1 MNMQFMKYRSL
12 KPLMEIGETSLLL
25 KRFRH
30 SITPTRPKMP
40 TWRRKVMVEFAKPVF
55 SEKHP
60 TTEFL
65 WQECPRIEEDLKSQ
79 KESEPNAYEALYVKD
94 LVNYMETSKMIGIY
108 HFNAIGTRN
117 YRKAWQNARRL
128 QMNLE
133 TYEPVMV
140 KGALDGTRWENLLF
154 FLKGTNPK
162 DGQRFVFCPEILPK
176 SLLQFEKKVP
186 EAYLM
191 AAVVEN
197 RILDRAGV
205 EELVKMPPLES
216 LLGETVALLNS
227 PAQKTSQL
235 LNSNQQALSTNL
247 SQYVKDQSGE

>member
-1 MNMQFMKYRSL
+1 
-12 KPLMEIGETSLLL
+12 
-25 KRFRH
+25 
-30 SITPTRPKMP
+30 
-40 TWRRKVMVEFAKPVF
+40 
-55 SEKHP
+55 
-60 TTEFL
+60 
-65 WQECPRIEEDLKSQ
+65 
-79 KESEPNAYEALYVKD
+79 
-94 LVNYMETSKMIGIY
+94 METSKMIGIY

-162 DGQRFVFCPEILPK
+162 DGQRFAFCPEILPK

-191 AAVVEN
+191 GN
-197 RILDRAGV
+197 YFYI
-205 EELVKMPPLES
+205 
-216 LLGETVALLNS
+216 
-227 PAQKTSQL
+227 
-235 LNSNQQALSTNL
+235 
-247 SQYVKDQSGE
+247 